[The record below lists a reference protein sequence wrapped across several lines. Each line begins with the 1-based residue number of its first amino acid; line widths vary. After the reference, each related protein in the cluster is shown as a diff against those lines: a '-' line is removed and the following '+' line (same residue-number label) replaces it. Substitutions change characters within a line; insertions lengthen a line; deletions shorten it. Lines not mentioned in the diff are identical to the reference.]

1 MNHLKPNPLSLRGW
15 HQDSAAL
22 RPTRALVSPPS
33 DEDRATTLV
42 DEAQVAAI
50 LTETEPAVL
59 VWRSRRQNVV
69 LRSLPHSP
77 ARVMGMSCSISCQ
90 TLSRRRR
97 SRMAALSPRFLALG
111 CTTLYAY
118 EIVRIINRAPRDLAA
133 SSRPFRICTHTHT
146 SHSHSSHA
154 LLCRLCWQMLDP
166 PHSLHRL
173 VCRLCWQIPS
183 LRTPCITSAAP
194 SSFPSRSLRPQAQH
208 CEHLSAA
215 VPRTRSAPSSGD
227 GTTKSERSWPRSS
240 PHTPRCF
247 RKARRRQ

>member
-1 MNHLKPNPLSLRGW
+1 MHTKANSTEGGELSIRSTRTERLSLSKAATLQGTTGAPEV
-15 HQDSAAL
+15 HQSAL
-22 RPTRALVSPPS
+22 EL
-33 DEDRATTLV
+33 
-42 DEAQVAAI
+42 
-50 LTETEPAVL
+50 
-59 VWRSRRQNVV
+59 
-69 LRSLPHSP
+69 
-77 ARVMGMSCSISCQ
+77 
-90 TLSRRRR
+90 
-97 SRMAALSPRFLALG
+97 
-111 CTTLYAY
+111 
-118 EIVRIINRAPRDLAA
+118 VRIRNRAPRDLAA

>member
-1 MNHLKPNPLSLRGW
+1 MYRVATIVTTIIGVLLLSMLESENPGGRQKALAMAETSVGV
-15 HQDSAAL
+15 HQS
-22 RPTRALVSPPS
+22 
-33 DEDRATTLV
+33 
-42 DEAQVAAI
+42 
-50 LTETEPAVL
+50 
-59 VWRSRRQNVV
+59 
-69 LRSLPHSP
+69 
-77 ARVMGMSCSISCQ
+77 
-90 TLSRRRR
+90 
-97 SRMAALSPRFLALG
+97 
-111 CTTLYAY
+111 
-118 EIVRIINRAPRDLAA
+118 
-133 SSRPFRICTHTHT
+133 SSRSGGIESSLSARHVLYLLLIRICTHTHT
-146 SHSHSSHA
+146 SPSHSSHA